1 MEKKRPI
8 EPTNKL
14 YSVQRKLAAQVA
26 AGTAKTDTG
35 LNHIGGVTKS
45 AGDLAKIAYEFTDT
59 GYPLSMYNESP
70 RLRNISMFNIWTKD
84 LETRVDNYTKSNQAF
99 MGGVLG
105 VFVGLLIASI
115 YC

>member
-1 MEKKRPI
+1 MERKRPI

-26 AGTAKTDTG
+26 AGSAKTDTG
-35 LNHIGGVTKS
+35 LNHIGGVTIS

-70 RLRNISMFNIWTKD
+70 RLRNISMFNI
-84 LETRVDNYTKSNQAF
+84 
-99 MGGVLG
+99 
-105 VFVGLLIASI
+105 
-115 YC
+115 